1 MINASKKI
9 KTPSSTV
16 FPTTDLRPEKAW
28 KIKTQIQKTIVKD
41 LISKHSYDNTITPQ
55 LQEYLDCPDNTRW
68 NTKTQPT
75 HILTCHFDRKKMIQ
89 SDITLEDIVCA
100 VRKIGKT
107 VIVAYYENLLNDV
120 QLFVRLK
127 DDTKF
132 FKYVKMIMDTTIKGS
147 KYIEKVN
154 IRSEGERFIVETEGI
169 DLTHLQTLQSIDTS
183 RTQCNDIFAIRKVFG
198 IEAARAALLKEMH
211 QVLAAYGI
219 YVNHR
224 HLMVIIDWMTWGGNI
239 NALTRHGVKKMMDD
253 STPLKR
259 ATFEQP
265 VEIFHHAA
273 VKGLKDTLSGVSEQL
288 LIGNAPKIGSYYN
301 DVIVDQEYQKIWDN
315 DNWQPPAEMVED
327 DLFGDWSGTSAPT
340 SEWESHQT
348 FATVEETNE
357 TKSNTWQKQQNS
369 AWHQLQQPPIPA
381 WENLQQGW
389 LVNQAPSVPAREQA
403 PKNSVQNSPD
413 YIPESPNY
421 CPKSPN
427 YAPQSPYSPFS
438 PNESPPSKKQKVY
451 SPTMNNNSYSP
462 TSTYSPV
469 SPAYSPKSPTYA
481 PNSPELPYSPNE
493 SRPSKK
499 QKVYSPTSPAYESNK
514 KLYSPTN
521 NNNTYS
527 PSSPQKKKQKLY
539 SPTSPAYES
548 NKKLYSPTSPA
559 YESNKKLYSPTMNN
573 NSYSPTSTYSHVS
586 PAYSPVSPA
595 YESNKKLYSPTNNNN
610 K

>member
-1 MINASKKI
+1 M

-55 LQEYLDCPDNTRW
+55 LQFYLDCPDNSRW
-68 NTKTQPT
+68 NTKKVPT

-89 SDITLEDIVCA
+89 SDISIEEIVSG
-100 VRKIGKT
+100 VRKIGKAVT
-107 VIVAYYENLLNDV
+107 VAYYDNLLEEI
-120 QLFVRLK
+120 QMFVRIK
-127 DDTKF
+127 DENKF

-169 DLTHLQTLQSIDTS
+169 DLMHLKTLQSIDHS
-183 RTQCNDIFAIRKVFG
+183 KTQCNDIFAIRKVFG
-198 IEAARAALLKEMH
+198 IEAARAVLLKEMH

-224 HLMVIIDWMTWGGNI
+224 HLMVIIDWMTWGGTI

-265 VEIFHHAA
+265 VEIFHHAS

-301 DVIVDQEYQKIWDN
+301 DVIIDQEYQKIWDN
-315 DNWQPPAEMVED
+315 DDWKPEEIVEE
-327 DLFGDWSGTSAPT
+327 DLFGDWTGSAKG
-340 SEWESHQT
+340 SEWDSHQT
-348 FATVEETNE
+348 FANE
-357 TKSNTWQKQQNS
+357 NKIAENKAAVLREQQDS
-369 AWHQLQQPPIPA
+369 AWRNLQRCAPVQQQAWLQQQSVPAWQQQQAPTIPA
-381 WENLQQGW
+381 WQQQ
-389 LVNQAPSVPAREQA
+389 QAPVPAWQQQQSA
-403 PKNSVQNSPD
+403 VPLSPD
-413 YIPESPNY
+413 YAPKSPDY
-421 CPKSPN
+421 APISPN
-427 YAPQSPYSPFS
+427 YAPS
-438 PNESPPSKKQKVY
+438 ESPPSKKQKIYSPKSPDYAPKSPDYAPSESPPSKKQKIY

-462 TSTYSPV
+462 CSPQYTT
-469 SPAYSPKSPTYA
+469 SPA
-481 PNSPELPYSPNE
+481 
-493 SRPSKK
+493 
-499 QKVYSPTSPAYESNK
+499 YSPTSPAYESNK

-548 NKKLYSPTSPA
+548 NKKLYSPT
-559 YESNKKLYSPTMNN
+559 
-573 NSYSPTSTYSHVS
+573 
-586 PAYSPVSPA
+586 
-595 YESNKKLYSPTNNNN
+595 NNNN

>member
-1 MINASKKI
+1 MGVPRFEELINASKKI

-89 SDITLEDIVCA
+89 SDITLEDIVGA
-100 VRKIGKT
+100 VRKIGKA

-198 IEAARAALLKEMH
+198 IEAARAALLKEMY

-301 DVIVDQEYQKIWDN
+301 DVIVDQEYQKMWDN

-327 DLFGDWSGTSAPT
+327 DLFDDWSGTSAPT

-381 WENLQQGW
+381 WENVQQGW
-389 LVNQAPSVPAREQA
+389 LVNQAPAAWQTNQA
-403 PKNSVQNSPD
+403 PKSPD
-413 YIPESPNY
+413 YCQKSPDYWTKSPDYGPRESPPSQKQKLYNPTNSGTY
-421 CPKSPN
+421 IPQSPTYGPRESPPSKKQKVYSPTNNNNTYSPASPAYHTNKKLYSPTNNNNTYSPFSPKSP
-427 YAPQSPYSPFS
+427 ASPYSPYS

-451 SPTMNNNSYSP
+451 SPA
-462 TSTYSPV
+462 
-469 SPAYSPKSPTYA
+469 SPAYHT
-481 PNSPELPYSPNE
+481 
-493 SRPSKK
+493 
-499 QKVYSPTSPAYESNK
+499 NK

-521 NNNTYS
+521 NNNT
-527 PSSPQKKKQKLY
+527 
-539 SPTSPAYES
+539 
-548 NKKLYSPTSPA
+548 
-559 YESNKKLYSPTMNN
+559 
-573 NSYSPTSTYSHVS
+573 
-586 PAYSPVSPA
+586 
-595 YESNKKLYSPTNNNN
+595 
-610 K
+610 